1 MSKPQFMSEQEL
13 ATLARNCR
21 EAAGKTQVDAA
32 KDMGTS
38 RHAIYKAELV
48 PNASVTKL
56 RCRMIET
63 YSKMKV
69 TGPFYRL
76 EEK

>member
-1 MSKPQFMSEQEL
+1 MSKPEFLSEPEL
-13 ATLARNCR
+13 AALARKCR

-32 KDMGTS
+32 RDMGTS
-38 RHAIYKAELV
+38 RHTIYKAELV
-48 PNASVTKL
+48 PESSFTKV
-56 RCRMIET
+56 RCRMIEM

>member
-1 MSKPQFMSEQEL
+1 MSKPQFISEPEL
-13 ATLARNCR
+13 AVLARKCR

-32 KDMGTS
+32 QDMGTS
-38 RHAIYKAELV
+38 RHTIYKAELV
-48 PNASVTKL
+48 PDSSFTKV

-69 TGPFYRL
+69 TGPFYQV